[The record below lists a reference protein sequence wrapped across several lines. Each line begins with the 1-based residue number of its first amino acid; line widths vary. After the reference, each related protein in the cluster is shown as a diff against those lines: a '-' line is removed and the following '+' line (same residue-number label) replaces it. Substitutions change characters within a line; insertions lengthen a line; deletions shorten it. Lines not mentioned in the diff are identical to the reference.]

1 MVYKLYI
8 NKPIEKDKKYMF
20 FIKTQGIKKLRDENK
35 NDNKENKQ
43 KSPKFYHQEYPETES

>member
-1 MVYKLYI
+1 MNFMVYKLYI

-43 KSPKFYHQEYPETES
+43 KSPKFYHQE